1 MELGLKDKVAIITGG
16 GQGIGRI
23 MVKTFAQEGAK
34 VIIADINKDN
44 ADNVAKE
51 VQGMG
56 GEAVAVKTDV
66 SKLEDTDNLFSAA
79 TDKFGSVEAVINAS
93 IDDLQ
98 SISGIGKHTAE
109 EIKWVVME
117 QAADYSTADEF
128 HI

>member
-1 MELGLKDKVAIITGG
+1 MIQRAGYRPRGKRKRQLFILQGLPGV
-16 GQGIGRI
+16 GR
-23 MVKTFAQEGAK
+23 ERAK
-34 VIIADINKDN
+34 R
-44 ADNVAKE
+44 
-51 VQGMG
+51 
-56 GEAVAVKTDV
+56 
-66 SKLEDTDNLFSAA
+66 LL
-79 TDKFGSVEAVINAS
+79 DKFGSVEAVINAS